1 MGAVCEYSADH
12 FTRGQ
17 WGEYIIAFHHA
28 APPQMLLEQIDLH

>member
-17 WGEYIIAFHHA
+17 WGKYVIAFHHA
-28 APPQMLLEQIDLH
+28 APPQMQLEQIDLH